1 MSDTRQQG
9 QGGQKD
15 DTVEGGPM
23 RVKDRAAEKVG
34 AAQEPLIRMPRSWP
48 LGAAPT
54 IPDPPP
60 PPCLKVER
68 RGGSEKVLIAVD
80 PGALIW
86 TVGEMRPRFR
96 TPPLA

>member
-34 AAQEPLIRMPRSWP
+34 AAREPLIWMPRSWP
-48 LGAAPT
+48 LGSAPT

-60 PPCLKVER
+60 LLKGREAGGVRKGPHR
-68 RGGSEKVLIAVD
+68 R
-80 PGALIW
+80 
-86 TVGEMRPRFR
+86 
-96 TPPLA
+96 

>member
-60 PPCLKVER
+60 
-68 RGGSEKVLIAVD
+68 
-80 PGALIW
+80 
-86 TVGEMRPRFR
+86 
-96 TPPLA
+96 LA